1 LFEAGGGRRHSRAAA
16 LGGNDSARDPHRQ
29 AGLIVLAVHDYPEAV
44 AARVEDSGAGADAR
58 MAERTSPEAAG
69 VVQK

>member
-1 LFEAGGGRRHSRAAA
+1 MRVQRQRQCPRNSSISR
-16 LGGNDSARDPHRQ
+16 LV
-29 AGLIVLAVHDYPEAV
+29 VLAVHDYPEAV